1 MNDEHLFIFSSVC
14 VICLHHGLPE
24 IPKLQISSQFARSPV
39 HALGMLIG
47 ASICDLH
54 KPVHFTVAHGWS
66 TLCVFC
72 KP

>member
-1 MNDEHLFIFSSVC
+1 MNDEHLLFLVPF

-39 HALGMLIG
+39 HALGMLTG